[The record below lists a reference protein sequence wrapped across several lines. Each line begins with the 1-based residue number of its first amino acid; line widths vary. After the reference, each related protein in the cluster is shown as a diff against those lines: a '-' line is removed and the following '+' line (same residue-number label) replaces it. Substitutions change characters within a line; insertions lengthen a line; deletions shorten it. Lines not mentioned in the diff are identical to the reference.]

1 MTIPPDLGRLPT
13 RVEAIETR
21 VTASTVPSRKEPQ
34 MFFELRQYS
43 IRPGKKDEWVRMMED
58 EIIPFQQ
65 SQGMVIVGSF
75 TGEEDE
81 SVYVW
86 VRRFDSEEERERLYE
101 AVYQSDH
108 WKNDIGPRIPD
119 LMDRD
124 KINVQRI
131 EPTKLSALR

>member
-1 MTIPPDLGRLPT
+1 
-13 RVEAIETR
+13 
-21 VTASTVPSRKEPQ
+21 

-43 IRPGKKDEWVRMMED
+43 ILPGKKDAWVRMMED

-86 VRRFDSEEERERLYE
+86 IRRFDSEEERERLYE

-108 WKNDIGPRIPD
+108 WKNDIGPRIPA

-131 EPTKLSALR
+131 EPTRLSTLR